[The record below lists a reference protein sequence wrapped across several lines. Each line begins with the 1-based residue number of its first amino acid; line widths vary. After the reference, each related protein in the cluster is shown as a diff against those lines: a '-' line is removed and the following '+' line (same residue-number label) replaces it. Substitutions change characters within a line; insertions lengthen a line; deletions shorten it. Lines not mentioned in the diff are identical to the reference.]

1 MFGEV
6 AIPLTQS
13 QIIQYT
19 LELSAL
25 LEPLAGTPQATLAM
39 GVLLLPLL
47 AFIIL
52 YAFGK
57 YLPRQGDWL
66 GIGITALSFAVS
78 LYLFSETWNTATF
91 HTRTVWFTLPT
102 SLMADFTAGILLD
115 NLTVLMLVIVT
126 FISMLVQLYSVGYM
140 HGDPGYSRYF
150 AYLGLFTFSMLGI
163 VLVDNLLLL
172 FMFWEL
178 VGFSSYL
185 LIGFWYERPAAVAAS
200 NKAFLV
206 NRVGDIGLLLGLFAF
221 YTYFRTFDLE
231 ALRTLIGAGEWGQNN
246 FIVSYTLNGQ
256 PWLLELSPLLLTLA
270 GLGLFMGCV
279 GKSAQ
284 FPLQVWLPDAMQ
296 GPTPVSSLIHAATMV
311 AAGVYLV
318 ARCYA
323 FFTVDALTVIATIG
337 AITALLGAIA
347 ALTQYDIKA
356 VLAFS
361 TISQLGYM
369 VMGMGTGAYDASLF
383 HLTTHAFFKA
393 ALFLNAGIIIHA
405 MHRGLYHAHFAADVD
420 PQDIRNMGGLR
431 KVMPVTFYTYLL
443 AAAALVGLPLFSG
456 FLSKDAILSGSW
468 AWAQTMSST
477 QGNSL
482 YFLVPLIG
490 FLVVLLTAFYMG
502 RHLWF
507 MFFGNFRL
515 PFDLNQLRLSVKQ
528 EVERVMLLPVV
539 VLAVLSLGIFFSFN
553 PLSFTGSWVM
563 QGIRLNTLTTEGA
576 LLAGKLVQAVAVQ
589 DAANGTVHL
598 VIGLLSALLGV
609 AGIALAIG
617 KYRGLPEE
625 ALRQEAPKGA
635 FARMSY
641 HHFYLDGIYHSV
653 LVKPTLSL
661 ARSLYRVD
669 KRVIDYTLDYGSK
682 WVVVFAK
689 IVKWF
694 DKWVVDGSVWLIGA
708 GMKVLG
714 RFGRGLQNG
723 KVQSYYAYSLFGF
736 ILIMLYI
743 ILSNE

>member
-1 MFGEV
+1 M
-6 AIPLTQS
+6 
-13 QIIQYT
+13 
-19 LELSAL
+19 ELSAL
-25 LEPLAGTPQATLAM
+25 LEPLAGTPQTHLALV
-39 GVLLLPLL
+39 VLLLPLL
-47 AFIIL
+47 AFAVL
-52 YAFGK
+52 YLAGK
-57 YLPRQGDWL
+57 KLPRHGDWL
-66 GIGITALSFAVS
+66 GIGATGIAFALSV
-78 LYLFSETWNTATF
+78 YLFTQTWNTEVS
-91 HTRTVWFTLPT
+91 HSRTVWFSLP
-102 SLMADFTAGILLD
+102 SVFIAVFTAGILLD

-126 FISMLVQLYSVGYM
+126 FISLLVQLFSVGYM
-140 HGDPGYSRYF
+140 HGDRGYSRYF

-178 VGFSSYL
+178 VGLSSYL
-185 LIGFWYERPAAVAAS
+185 LIGFWYERPAAIAA
-200 NKAFLV
+200 NKKAFLV

-231 ALRTLIGAGEWGQNN
+231 ALRTLMGAGEWLNGT
-246 FIVSYTLNGQ
+246 FVTGYTLQGQ
-256 PWLLELSPLLLTLA
+256 PWLVELSPLFLTLA

-318 ARCYA
+318 ARCYP
-323 FFTVDALTVIATIG
+323 FFTVDALTVIAIIG
-337 AITALLGAIA
+337 AITALLGALA

-369 VMGMGTGAYDASLF
+369 VMGMGTGAHDASLF

-405 MHRGLYHAHFAADVD
+405 MHRGLHHTHQPTEVD

-431 KVMPVTFYTYLL
+431 KAMPLTFYTYLL

-468 AWAQTMSST
+468 AWAQTMSQT
-477 QGNSL
+477 NGNSL
-482 YFLVPLIG
+482 YFVVPVIG
-490 FLVVLLTAFYMG
+490 FVVVLLTAYYMG

-507 MFFGNFRL
+507 MFFGTFRL
-515 PFDLNQLRLSVKQ
+515 PFDVQALRLSASQ
-528 EVERVMLLPVV
+528 EIERVMLIPVLL
-539 VLAVLSLGIFFSFN
+539 LAVLSLGIFFSLN
-553 PLSFTGSWVM
+553 PLSFAGSWVM
-563 QGIRLNTLTTEGA
+563 QGIGLNQLSQEGA
-576 LLAGKLVQAVAVQ
+576 LLASSLVEAVTVQ
-589 DAANGTVHL
+589 DAANGTAHL
-598 VIGLLSALLGV
+598 VIGLLSALLGI

-617 KYRGLPEE
+617 RYKGKSSE
-625 ALRQEAPKGA
+625 ALLQEQPKGTLVQL
-635 FARMSY
+635 SY
-641 HHFYLDGIYHSV
+641 HHFYLDAVYDRLLVRPV
-653 LVKPTLSL
+653 LWM
-661 ARSLYRVD
+661 ARMLYRFD
-669 KRVIDYTLDYGSK
+669 KRVIDYTLEYASK
-682 WVVVFAK
+682 WLVVFSK

-694 DKWVVDGSVWLIGA
+694 DNWVVDGSVWLIGA
-708 GMKVLG
+708 MAKVLG

-736 ILIMLYI
+736 ILIILYI
-743 ILSNE
+743 MLN

>member
-1 MFGEV
+1 M
-6 AIPLTQS
+6 
-13 QIIQYT
+13 
-19 LELSAL
+19 
-25 LEPLAGTPQATLAM
+25 AGTPQTTLAV

-47 AFIIL
+47 AFVLL
-52 YAFGK
+52 YLAGK
-57 YLPRQGDWL
+57 KLPRQGDWL
-66 GIGITALSFAVS
+66 GIGATALAFALS
-78 LYLFSETWNTATF
+78 IYLFTQTWNTEVYHSRA
-91 HTRTVWFTLPT
+91 VWFSLP
-102 SLMADFTAGILLD
+102 SSFIADFTAGILLD

-126 FISMLVQLYSVGYM
+126 FISLLVQLFSVGYM
-140 HGDPGYSRYF
+140 HGDKGYSRYF

-178 VGFSSYL
+178 VGLSSYL
-185 LIGFWYERPAAVAAS
+185 LIGFWYERPAAIAAS
-200 NKAFLV
+200 KKAFLV
-206 NRVGDIGLLLGLFAF
+206 NRVGDIGLLLGLFGF

-231 ALRTLIGAGEWGQNN
+231 ALRTLMGAGEW
-246 FIVSYTLNGQ
+246 LNGTFVTGYTFEGQ
-256 PWLLELSPLLLTLA
+256 FWSVELSPLFLTLA

-323 FFTVDALTVIATIG
+323 FFTVDALTVIAIIG
-337 AITALLGAIA
+337 AITALLGALA

-369 VMGMGTGAYDASLF
+369 VMGMGTGAHDASLF

-405 MHRGLYHAHFAADVD
+405 MHRGLHHTNQPADID

-431 KVMPVTFYTYLL
+431 KAMPLTFYTYLL
-443 AAAALVGLPLFSG
+443 AAGALVGLPLFSG

-468 AWAQTMSST
+468 AWAQTMS
-477 QGNSL
+477 QVNGNFL
-482 YFLVPLIG
+482 YFMVPIIG
-490 FLVVLLTAFYMG
+490 FTVVLLTAYYMG

-507 MFFGNFRL
+507 MFFGSFRL
-515 PFDLNQLRLSVKQ
+515 PFDVRALRLSAGQ
-528 EVERVMLLPVV
+528 EMERLMLIPVAL
-539 VLAVLSLGIFFSFN
+539 LAVLSLGIFFSLN

-563 QGIRLNTLTTEGA
+563 QGISLMQLSQKGA
-576 LLAGKLVQAVAVQ
+576 LLASSLVEAVTLQ
-589 DAANGTVHL
+589 DAANGTTHL
-598 VIGLLSALLGV
+598 VIGLLSTLLGIG
-609 AGIALAIG
+609 GIALAFG
-617 KYRGLPEE
+617 KYAGKSSE
-625 ALRQEAPKGA
+625 ALLQEQPRGA
-635 FARMSY
+635 MAKLTY
-641 HHFYLDGIYHSV
+641 HHYYLDGVYDKLFIRPV
-653 LVKPTLSL
+653 LRM
-661 ARSLYRVD
+661 ARMLYRFD
-669 KRVIDYTLDYGSK
+669 KRVIDYTLDYASK
-682 WVVVFAK
+682 WLVVFSK

-694 DKWVVDGSVWLIGA
+694 DSWVVDGSVWLIGA
-708 GMKVLG
+708 MAKALG

-736 ILIMLYI
+736 ILIILYI
-743 ILSNE
+743 MLN

>member
-1 MFGEV
+1 M
-6 AIPLTQS
+6 
-13 QIIQYT
+13 
-19 LELSAL
+19 ELSAL
-25 LEPLAGTPQATLAM
+25 LEPLAGTPQTTLALA
-39 GVLLLPLL
+39 VLLLPLL
-47 AFIIL
+47 VFVLL
-52 YAFGK
+52 YPAGK
-57 YLPRQGDWL
+57 KLPRQGDWV
-66 GIGITALSFAVS
+66 GIGATGLAFALSI
-78 LYLFSETWNTATF
+78 YLFTQTWNAEVS
-91 HTRTVWFTLPT
+91 HSRTVWFSLPGGYIT
-102 SLMADFTAGILLD
+102 NFTAGILLD

-126 FISMLVQLYSVGYM
+126 FISLLVQLFSVGYM
-140 HGDPGYSRYF
+140 YGDKGYSRYF
-150 AYLGLFTFSMLGI
+150 AYLSLFTFSMLGI

-185 LIGFWYERPAAVAAS
+185 LIGFWYERPAAIAAS
-200 NKAFLV
+200 KKAFLV

-231 ALRTLIGAGEWGQNN
+231 TLRALMGAGEWLNGS
-246 FIVSYTLNGQ
+246 FVTSYTLQGQ
-256 PWLLELSPLLLTLA
+256 LWSVELSPLFLTLA

-318 ARCYA
+318 ARCYT
-323 FFTVDALTVIATIG
+323 FFTVDALTVIAIVG
-337 AITALLGAIA
+337 AITALFGALA

-369 VMGMGTGAYDASLF
+369 VMGMGTGAHDASLF

-405 MHRGLYHAHFAADVD
+405 MHRGLHHAHLPADVD

-431 KVMPVTFYTYLL
+431 KAMPFTFYTYLL

-468 AWAQTMSST
+468 AWAQTMS
-477 QGNSL
+477 QAHGNSL
-482 YFLVPLIG
+482 YYVVPILG
-490 FLVVLLTAFYMG
+490 FTVVLLTAYYMG

-507 MFFGNFRL
+507 MFFGSFRL
-515 PFDLNQLRLSVKQ
+515 PFDARTLRLSVGQ
-528 EVERVMLLPVV
+528 EIERVMLVPVQL
-539 VLAVLSLGIFFSFN
+539 LAVLSLGIFFSLN
-553 PLSFTGSWVM
+553 PLSFSGSWVM
-563 QGIRLNTLTTEGA
+563 QGISLNQLLPEGTFLASRLIEAVTL
-576 LLAGKLVQAVAVQ
+576 Q
-589 DAANGTVHL
+589 DAANGTAHL
-598 VIGLLSALLGV
+598 VIGLLSALLGI

-617 KYRGLPEE
+617 RYKGKSSE
-625 ALRQEAPKGA
+625 ALLQEQPRGTL
-635 FARMSY
+635 ARLTY
-641 HHFYLDGIYHSV
+641 HHYYLDAAYNRMFVRPV
-653 LVKPTLSL
+653 LWMS
-661 ARSLYRVD
+661 RMLYRLD
-669 KRVIDYTLDYGSK
+669 KRVIDYTLDYASK
-682 WVVVFAK
+682 WLVVFSK

-708 GMKVLG
+708 MAKVLG

-736 ILIMLYI
+736 ILIILYI
-743 ILSNE
+743 MLN

>member
-1 MFGEV
+1 M
-6 AIPLTQS
+6 
-13 QIIQYT
+13 
-19 LELSAL
+19 ELSAL
-25 LEPLAGTPQATLAM
+25 LEPLAGTPQTTLATV
-39 GVLLLPLL
+39 VLLLPLL
-47 AFIIL
+47 AFAVL
-52 YAFGK
+52 YLAGRK
-57 YLPRQGDWL
+57 LPRHGDWL
-66 GIGITALSFAVS
+66 GIGATGLAFVLS
-78 LYLFSETWNTATF
+78 LYLFAQTWNTSTF
-91 HTRTVWFTLPT
+91 HSRTTWFSLPSDFIT
-102 SLMADFTAGILLD
+102 DFTAGILLD

-126 FISMLVQLYSVGYM
+126 FISTLVQLFSVGYM
-140 HGDPGYSRYF
+140 HGDTGYSRYF

-178 VGFSSYL
+178 VGLSSYL
-185 LIGFWYERPAAVAAS
+185 LIGFWYERPAANAAS
-200 NKAFLV
+200 KKAFLV
-206 NRVGDIGLLLGLFAF
+206 NRVGDVGLLLGLFAF

-231 ALRTLIGAGEWGQNN
+231 ALRSLIGVGEWLNGS
-246 FIVSYTLNGQ
+246 FVTSYTLNGQ
-256 PWLLELSPLLLTLA
+256 PWLVELSPLFLTLA

-323 FFTVDALTVIATIG
+323 FFTVDALTVIAIIG
-337 AITALLGAIA
+337 AVTALLGAIA

-369 VMGMGTGAYDASLF
+369 VMGMGTGAHDASLF

-405 MHRGLYHAHFAADVD
+405 MHRGMHHAHLPVDVD

-431 KVMPVTFYTYLL
+431 KAMPLTFYTYLL

-468 AWAQTMSST
+468 AWAQTMSQT
-477 QGNSL
+477 NGNSL
-482 YFLVPLIG
+482 YFAVPIIG
-490 FLVVLLTAFYMG
+490 FTVVLLTAYYMG

-507 MFFGNFRL
+507 MFFGSFRL
-515 PFDLNQLRLSVKQ
+515 PFDVKALRLSLSR
-528 EVERVMLLPVV
+528 EVEQVMLWPVV
-539 VLAVLSLGIFFSFN
+539 MLAVLSLGIFFSLN
-553 PLSFTGSWVM
+553 PFSFAGSWVM
-563 QGIRLNTLTTEGA
+563 QGVGIAVLSQEGA
-576 LLAGKLVQAVAVQ
+576 LLANNLIQSVVMQ
-589 DAANGTVHL
+589 DAANQTAHL
-598 VIGLLSALLGV
+598 VIGALSALLGI

-617 KYRGLPEE
+617 RYRGKSNE
-625 ALRQEAPKGA
+625 ALLQDVPHGPL
-635 FARMSY
+635 ARLSY
-641 HHFYLDGIYHSV
+641 NHFYLDAVYAAV
-653 LVKPTLSL
+653 LVRPVLWLS
-661 ARSLYRVD
+661 RMLYRLD
-669 KRVIDYTLDYGSK
+669 KRVIDNTLEYASK
-682 WVVVFAK
+682 WLVVFAK

-694 DKWVVDGSVWLIGA
+694 DTWVVDGSVWLIGA
-708 GMKVLG
+708 LSKVVG
-714 RFGRGLQNG
+714 RFGRGLQSG

-736 ILIMLYI
+736 ILIILYI
-743 ILSNE
+743 MLN